1 MLGRNR
7 IKKIDR
13 LFNIKFKVYS
23 DFSKYK
29 FGYVA
34 YSTTNITIYFYTRQ
48 VCFSLVQKKPN
59 FFKCKKFNQVL
70 QLIHEH
76 LYDSRDNNKG

>member
-7 IKKIDR
+7 IKKIER

-48 VCFSLVQKKPN
+48 VCFL
-59 FFKCKKFNQVL
+59 
-70 QLIHEH
+70 
-76 LYDSRDNNKG
+76 

>member
-7 IKKIDR
+7 IKKIER

-23 DFSKYK
+23 DFSQYK
-29 FGYVA
+29 FGYVT

-48 VCFSLVQKKPN
+48 VCFSLVKKN
-59 FFKCKKFNQVL
+59 LTFLNAKNLIKFYN
-70 QLIHEH
+70 
-76 LYDSRDNNKG
+76 